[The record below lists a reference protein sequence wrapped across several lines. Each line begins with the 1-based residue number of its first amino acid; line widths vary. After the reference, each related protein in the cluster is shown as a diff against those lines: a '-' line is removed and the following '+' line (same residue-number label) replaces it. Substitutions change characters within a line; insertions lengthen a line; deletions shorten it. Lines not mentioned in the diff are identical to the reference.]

1 MYMIAPLFIRSV
13 YSLLSSM
20 CSIEKTV
27 LKCKEYGYKSCAIVD
42 KNVLAGAMS
51 FKKACEKEKIKP
63 IYGIEFSTKIDER
76 EYSMFMLAKNDEGYK
91 NLMAL
96 SSYLCRDNHEYITI
110 DELNNYRKDNFLCLF
125 SDDMPLTYIV
135 DKQMDIEEGLNKQ
148 EELFGKDYVVAFV
161 DHDKAINT
169 KRDNVLRPYLKKRN
183 ILTIALNRTYY
194 LNHDD
199 VNAYKILKCIRDKE
213 TITNNTQD
221 LDDGRYLLNPN
232 EYKEIYEEDDLN
244 CTDAIASACNVYLDY
259 KTSLPKYEHKDYP
272 SKDYLVALCKEGLKR
287 RLKNNVPIEYS
298 KRLDYE
304 LSVILKMHFED
315 YFLVVYDFIL
325 YAKKNDIMVGPGRGS
340 GAASLVAY
348 CLGITDINPI
358 QYGLIFERFLNPE
371 RISMPDIDSDFPDD
385 RRDEVIDYIKEK
397 YGKDHVAHIITYGT
411 LKAKQVI
418 RDVGRVLNY
427 SVFEIDSINKLIPN
441 GPHVTLMDTYNEYPI
456 FKQKIESDERY
467 RKLFSIALK
476 LEGFPRHES
485 THAAGIVLSRKEL
498 SEVVPI
504 IEVEQGIY
512 STQYTMEHLEELGL
526 IKMDILGIR
535 NLSITNEIVSDIN
548 KYETKLN
555 IKEIPLNDK
564 KTFDLID
571 KANTLGIFQLESS
584 GMMNL
589 IRKFKPQTF
598 EEIGIVIALFRPGP
612 MENIDQFI
620 QNKNNPRSITYL
632 HSALEPILKET
643 YGIIVYQ
650 EQIMAIA
657 RKMAGFTFGKADLL
671 RRAMSKKK
679 AEQLESL
686 ADDFIEGCVK
696 NGYTKELA
704 TSIYDLILKFA
715 NYGFNK
721 SHSIVYARVAY
732 EQAYLK
738 TNYPKY
744 FYKALLNGVIGA
756 ESKTFEYIKECL
768 SINQKVKAPSIN
780 ESINEYIILDDAIIM
795 PFGVCKE
802 VGIISSTKII
812 EERERNGLY
821 KDYLDAVCRLTN
833 IGIERKVIENLIYA
847 GAFDCFKKSRN
858 TMITA
863 LTNSLKYASA
873 HKGINLLDIDDS
885 PIIEEL
891 NDNLSVAAEYEK
903 EVLGFYFSYN
913 PISEIKKNNNIN
925 VKPLNIIGSARGY
938 QKGFGLIKHI
948 KNHKTKNGDPMAF
961 VDIID
966 ETGSLSLVV
975 MPDAYQRYQLLLE
988 KGKYL
993 YFEGNNDKE
1002 SSVLVKML
1010 KGY

>member
-1 MYMIAPLFIRSV
+1 MYMICPLFIRSV

-20 CSIEKTV
+20 CSIEKVV
-27 LKCKEYGYKSCAIVD
+27 LKCKEYGYKSCALVD
-42 KNVLAGAMS
+42 KNVLSGAMH
-51 FKKACEKEKIKP
+51 FKKVCEREHIKP
-63 IYGIEFSTKIDER
+63 IYGIEFLTKIDER

-96 SSYLCRDNHEYITI
+96 SSYLCSENHEYVTL
-110 DELNNYRKDNFLCLF
+110 DELNKYRKDNFLCLF

-148 EELFGKDYVVAFV
+148 EQLFGKDYVVALTN
-161 DHDKAINT
+161 HDIAINT
-169 KRDNVLRPYLKKRN
+169 KRDNILKPYLKKRN
-183 ILTIALNRTYY
+183 ILTFALNKTYY
-194 LNHDD
+194 INHDD

-213 TITNNTQD
+213 TINNNTQD
-221 LDDGRYLLNPN
+221 LDDGRYLLNPD

-244 CTDAIASACNVYLDY
+244 CTDVISSACNVYLDY
-259 KTSLPKYEHKDYP
+259 KTSLPTYEYKDYA

-287 RLKNNVPIEYS
+287 RLKNNVPPEYQ

-304 LSVILKMHFED
+304 LSIILKMHFED

-325 YAKKNDIMVGPGRGS
+325 YAKKNNILVGPGRGS
-340 GAASLVAY
+340 AAGSLVAY
-348 CLGITDINPI
+348 CLGITDVDPI
-358 QYGLIFERFLNPE
+358 KYGLIFERFLNPE

-385 RRDEVIDYIKEK
+385 RRDEVIYYIKEK

-427 SVFEIDSINKLIPN
+427 SVSEIDSINKLIPN

-467 RKLFSIALK
+467 RKLFKIALK

-485 THAAGIVLSRKEL
+485 THAAGIVLSKKPL
-498 SEVVPI
+498 SDVIPI

-535 NLSITNEIVSDIN
+535 NLAITDEIVKDIN
-548 KYETKLN
+548 KFETPLN
-555 IKEIPLNDK
+555 IKEIPLDDS
-564 KTFDLID
+564 KTYDLID
-571 KANTLGIFQLESS
+571 RANTLGIFQLESS

-589 IRKFKPQTF
+589 LRKFKPRTF

-620 QNKNNPRSITYL
+620 QNKNNPGSIKYL
-632 HSALEPILKET
+632 HSALIPILKET

-657 RKMAGFTFGKADLL
+657 REMAGFTYGKADLL

-686 ADDFIEGCVK
+686 SDDFINGCVAK
-696 NGYTKELA
+696 GYSKDLA
-704 TSIYDLILKFA
+704 IQIYDLILKFA

-721 SHSIVYARVAY
+721 SHSIVYARIAY

-738 TNYPKY
+738 TNFPKY

-756 ESKTFEYIKECL
+756 EGKTYEYIQECQ
-768 SINQKVKAPSIN
+768 SIGQKIRAVSIN
-780 ESINEYIILDDAIIM
+780 ESINEYIISGNDIVM

-812 EERERNGLY
+812 EERDKNGLF
-821 KDYLDAVCRLTN
+821 KDYLDCVCRLTN

-847 GAFDCFKKSRN
+847 GAFDSFNKTRN

-863 LTNSLKYASA
+863 LTNVLKYANA
-873 HKGINLLDIDDS
+873 HKGINLLDLDDE
-885 PIIEEL
+885 PIIEDL

-903 EVLGFYFSYN
+903 QVLGFYFSYN
-913 PISEIKKNNNIN
+913 PISEIKKTNNIN
-925 VKPLNIIGSARGY
+925 VKPLTQIGNERGY
-938 QKGFGLIKHI
+938 QKGFGLITHI
-948 KNHKTKNGDPMAF
+948 KNYKTKKGDPMAF

-975 MPDAYQRYQLLLE
+975 MPDAYRKYQSLLE

-993 YFEGNNDKE
+993 YFEGNNDKDN
-1002 SSVLVKML
+1002 SVLVKLL
-1010 KGY
+1010 KAY